1 MVNRYE
7 SAHLCPYSCVRQ
19 DQVQEEIGR
28 QGCEQD
34 KDELA
39 WGDLRAQTIAA
50 KFLSLIRNREVSVPA
65 LNAQAHGVTDLR
77 IVFVVS
83 SPNFTWLEPL
93 WSHALLGRGRAPVL
107 HFGRSELLL
116 RLFLFNQNN

>member
-7 SAHLCPYSCVRQ
+7 STHLCPHLCVRQ

-28 QGCEQD
+28 QSCEQD
-34 KDELA
+34 KGELA
-39 WGDLRAQTIAA
+39 WGDLRAQTIVAGC
-50 KFLSLIRNREVSVPA
+50 LSFIWNREVSVPA
-65 LNAQAHGVTDLR
+65 LYAQGHGITDLR

-93 WSHALLGRGRAPVL
+93 WSCAHLGRGRAPVL
-107 HFGRSELLL
+107 HFC
-116 RLFLFNQNN
+116 